1 MLLKRQQGEPEMS
14 STNFKCI
21 PLLNLLRFQGGELE
35 ERVFDAK
42 FQDFMAAAKSDLEKA
57 QTKKAKALIYHATL
71 SAQLAFLERKGFES
85 AVMQSLALEVEG
97 RVSGKQIDF
106 VFDLPTGTNAKTMAD
121 EKRRAKVLAL
131 YIAQPKERKRLYKHS
146 PGYAGLD
153 EDQIKDLLKNF
164 NRNRSGDKIFQNLVE
179 HYQRLAVEDTFD
191 FSEYFAS
198 P

>member
-1 MLLKRQQGEPEMS
+1 MS

-57 QTKKAKALIYHATL
+57 QTSKAKALIYHATI

-85 AVMQSLALEVEG
+85 AVMQRLALEVEG
-97 RVSGKQIDF
+97 RVSGKQIEF
-106 VFDLPTGTNAKTMAD
+106 AFDLPTGINAKTMAD

-131 YIAQPKERKRLYKHS
+131 YIAKPKERKRLYKFS
-146 PGYAGLD
+146 PGYADLD
-153 EDQIKDLLKNF
+153 EHQIKDLLKNF
-164 NRNRSGDKIFQNLVE
+164 NRNRSGDKIFQELVE
-179 HYQRLAVEDTFD
+179 HYQRLAMEDAFD

>member
-1 MLLKRQQGEPEMS
+1 MS

-85 AVMQSLALEVEG
+85 AVMQGLALEVEG

-131 YIAQPKERKRLYKHS
+131 YIAQPKERKRLYKYS
-146 PGYAGLD
+146 AGFADLD
-153 EDQIKDLLKNF
+153 EHQIKDLLKNF

-179 HYQRLAVEDTFD
+179 HYQRLAMEDTFD

>member
-1 MLLKRQQGEPEMS
+1 MLKRRQDELGMS
-14 STNFKCI
+14 SANFKCI

-42 FQDFMAAAKSDLEKA
+42 FQDFMAAAKSDLENA
-57 QTKKAKALIYHATL
+57 QTQKAKALIYHATI
-71 SAQLAFLERKGFES
+71 SAQHAFLERKGFE
-85 AVMQSLALEVEG
+85 ATAMQYLALEVEG

-131 YIAQPKERKRLYKHS
+131 YIAQPKERKRLYKFS
-146 PGYAGLD
+146 PGYADLD

-164 NRNRSGDKIFQNLVE
+164 NRNRSGDKIFQGLVE
-179 HYQRLAVEDTFD
+179 HYQRLAMEDAFD
-191 FSEYFAS
+191 FSEYFAN

>member
-1 MLLKRQQGEPEMS
+1 MS

-21 PLLNLLRFQGGELE
+21 SLLNLLRFQGGELE

-42 FQDFMAAAKSDLEKA
+42 FQDFMAVAKSDLEKA
-57 QTKKAKALIYHATL
+57 QTQKAKALIYHATI
-71 SAQLAFLERKGFES
+71 SAQLAFLERKGFE
-85 AVMQSLALEVEG
+85 ATVMQDLALEVEG

-131 YIAQPKERKRLYKHS
+131 YIAQPRERKRLYKFS
-146 PGYAGLD
+146 PGYADLD
-153 EDQIKDLLKNF
+153 EGQIKDLLKNF
-164 NRNRSGDKIFQNLVE
+164 NRNRSGDKIFQGLVE
-179 HYQRLAVEDTFD
+179 HYQRLAMEDTFD
-191 FSEYFAS
+191 FSEYFDS